1 MERNQQPWLGI
12 ELRHLAALCAVA
24 REGSFRGAAES
35 LGYVQSAVSQQL
47 AQLEQIVGVP
57 LVVRRRGQAPPALT
71 EQGERLLGHF
81 GDILRRISAAQAD
94 IEAMQEGPSGR
105 LRVGLFESAAT
116 GLMPQILAALGR
128 SGSSLQIAL
137 EESRDAAAVAERVEQ
152 GALDV
157 AFGVTPLPPGPF
169 ATRHVLTDPYVL
181 LAPASWSLPS
191 QPDADELAALP
202 LVGVDCGVKEELRA
216 LGVERGTLPHSTGDA
231 AVRELVAAGLGAA
244 ILPRLSVVPRV
255 PRTVTV
261 ELDHVLRPRQLVLYW
276 HRGRRMSPSLDAFL
290 AAAAEVCGAVGARR
304 ASIALAA

>member
-71 EQGERLLGHF
+71 EQGELLLGHCAE
-81 GDILRRISAAQAD
+81 ILRRMSAAQAD
-94 IEAMQEGPSGR
+94 MEAMHEGR
-105 LRVGLFESAAT
+105 VRVGLFESAAT

-128 SGSSLQIAL
+128 SGSRLQVGL

-157 AFGVTPLPPGPF
+157 AFGVGPLPPGPF
-169 ATRHVLTDPYVL
+169 ATRHLMTDPYVL
-181 LAPASWSLPS
+181 LAPASWSLPP

-202 LVGVDCGVKEELRA
+202 LVGVDDHVKEELRA
-216 LGVERGTLPHSTGDA
+216 LGAEHRTLPHSTGHA
-231 AVRELVAAGLGAA
+231 AMRELVAAGLGAA
-244 ILPRLSVVPRV
+244 ILPRLSAVPRV

-261 ELDHVLRPRQLVLYW
+261 ELDHVLRPRLLVLYW
-276 HRGRRMSPSLDAFL
+276 HRDRRMSPSLDAFL
-290 AAAAEVCGAVGARR
+290 AAAADVCGAMGARR